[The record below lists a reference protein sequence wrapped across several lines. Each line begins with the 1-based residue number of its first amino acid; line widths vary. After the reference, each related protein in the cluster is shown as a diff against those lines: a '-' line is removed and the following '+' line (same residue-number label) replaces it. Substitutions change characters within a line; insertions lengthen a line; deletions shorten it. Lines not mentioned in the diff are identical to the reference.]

1 MTGTFDAGSVI
12 YEVDMDTSRLLAAR
26 REVDA
31 ALNGLNGSMGRL
43 EASVNRTERSIG
55 SMERTMSSLSGV
67 AKGLLAALSVQQ
79 VASYADAWTE
89 LNNKVANS
97 VRTGETQAEVM
108 QRIFDVSQATQSSL
122 NGTATLYAR
131 LERGTRTY
139 NTSAEDL
146 TRLTTIINQGFAVS
160 GATAQEAENAI
171 IQLSQGIASGVLRG
185 EEFNSV
191 SEQGSRLMVALADS
205 MGVSIG
211 QLRAMAAQGQL
222 TTDVVVKG
230 LLSQG
235 DAIGK
240 EFANTTVSIAK
251 GLQVAGNNVT
261 KFFGENSTVKS
272 FAAGFRDSVI
282 TISENLEALSGALII
297 VAGIMGSRYVGAL
310 AMATAAKVQDTAA
323 SIAQS
328 KASAVAAKDA
338 EIEAA
343 AKLRLAG
350 VEKDAAISALSLAEG
365 RLATIRATNASVASE
380 VQLAEAQTA
389 QIRTQIAQIESEKA
403 LEAQRLKAQITD
415 QGRIATATRMAQ
427 LQQASTVLNQRLA
440 SAEAATAQARA
451 SAIAQAEA
459 QVSASRLA
467 AADATAA
474 ATAANGR
481 YIASQEA
488 SAVASRAAS
497 VAGGVLKGALGLIG
511 GPAGAAMLAAAAV
524 FYFWQKAQQARE
536 ESLRF
541 ADGLDRVNASMKAMN
556 NTQLRGTIADANK
569 SIRAQK
575 DEISDLQSEVDS
587 LRSRYQN
594 FTPEAQAVA
603 ESMGQGADFARQQAE
618 VSDQLN
624 QKTRD
629 LANAQDKLARTQD
642 TAAEANRT
650 LTNNMLTSMGVHDG
664 LIQKGWSLEQ
674 VQGAVAKAFGL
685 TADEINRANQA
696 GQNFNPKALQVSPPT
711 ADGDKVILNLEE
723 QNELLK
729 IQDERQRAVTKA
741 KMQAAKVTDNP
752 NQISRAGDLA
762 GENFDLQKSEEARKE
777 AQRKSEQQ
785 DKRSATAAESVAQ
798 KLEQLRQESVLAADS
813 TEGLTREQQLL
824 RAEQSLGAHATDEQ
838 KKKARDYKAA
848 ALDAAAAAK
857 GVSEALRAMPEQ
869 AENKSYAESMQN
881 LKAAL
886 NAGKID
892 LQEYNAATEKMALE
906 HQNNLAKIN
915 AQKTLNP
922 VATARAEVDP
932 IQQLVNENNQKLAL
946 MQQYQQQEQAILQQS
961 YQRGKISYDQFIA
974 AKSATDAQY
983 LALRTVQ
990 ENQFNEQMTAAQWQL
1005 LSQQSLGY
1013 NMLTSAV
1020 DAFSGN
1026 ASNAITGLLTGTM
1039 SAQEAMQSL
1048 GNTILNSVINSIVQV
1063 GVEMLKNFIL
1073 SQTLGAATQ
1082 AANAASA
1089 IAGGATA
1096 LAAWSP
1102 AAIAASIATGG
1113 TASGTGLAAYQGA
1126 QAAGKAMSV
1135 LGARYNG
1142 GPVSAGGLYQVGEK
1156 GKPEIYQASTGKQYM
1171 IPGDNGKVISNK
1183 DMNGGQ
1189 VQVNIQFYDQTSGGQ
1204 HSFQAQASQEGGVV
1218 TIEGFLTDLDRNGP
1232 MTSGMIGKFGLS
1244 TKANGAF

>member
-1 MTGTFDAGSVI
+1 MAGTFDAGSVV

-282 TISENLEALSGALII
+282 TISENLETLGTALIG
-297 VAGIMGSRYVGAL
+297 AAAIMGGRFAGAL
-310 AMATAAKVQDTAA
+310 AMATAAQA
-323 SIAQS
+323 SRVKATIQGIVATRQSAQQ
-328 KASAVAAKDA
+328 
-338 EIEAA
+338 EAA
-343 AKLRLAG
+343 AASVTARKAAAD
-350 VEKDAAISALSLAEG
+350 KDAALSALNVATAEY
-365 RLATIRATNASVASE
+365 NVAKGSA
-380 VQLAEAQTA
+380 AEAF
-389 QIRTQIAQIESEKA
+389 A
-403 LEAQRLKAQITD
+403 LENVIRLRGIYV
-415 QGRIATATRMAQ
+415 AT
-427 LQQASTVLNQRLA
+427 
-440 SAEAATAQARA
+440 SAEAALANNA
-451 SAIAQAEA
+451 
-459 QVSASRLA
+459 LA
-467 AADATAA
+467 ASQAKVA
-474 ATAANGR
+474 ATGITFANTMKVVN
-481 YIASQEA
+481 
-488 SAVASRAAS
+488 AVTAP
-497 VAGGVLKGALGLIG
+497 LG
-511 GPAGAAMLAAAAV
+511 GPIGVIAIVAAGWYL
-524 FYFWQKAQQARE
+524 YSQRQA
-536 ESLRF
+536 
-541 ADGLDRVNASMKAMN
+541 
-556 NTQLRGTIADANK
+556 
-569 SIRAQK
+569 
-575 DEISDLQSEVDS
+575 
-587 LRSRYQN
+587 
-594 FTPEAQAVA
+594 
-603 ESMGQGADFARQQAE
+603 
-618 VSDQLN
+618 
-624 QKTRD
+624 
-629 LANAQDKLARTQD
+629 
-642 TAAEANRT
+642 
-650 LTNNMLTSMGVHDG
+650 
-664 LIQKGWSLEQ
+664 
-674 VQGAVAKAFGL
+674 
-685 TADEINRANQA
+685 
-696 GQNFNPKALQVSPPT
+696 
-711 ADGDKVILNLEE
+711 
-723 QNELLK
+723 
-729 IQDERQRAVTKA
+729 
-741 KMQAAKVTDNP
+741 
-752 NQISRAGDLA
+752 
-762 GENFDLQKSEEARKE
+762 EARKE
-777 AQRKSEQQ
+777 AIAFA
-785 DKRSATAAESVAQ
+785 DTVPDVIKRLKDMNLAQAQGVRADTVTSIEAQKEAISDLKDTISGLQSDYEKYTTLARQYGVTEDQNNGFVIKARDAANELAKKRRDLDGATATLKQTEDALHLINIQVNQGIVDQMRAARDNAIAIAEAEKQASFLGGTQAFLAEKLGQSTQALKAFNSESLKINWGGKEGEKLIKQAERRLALSKLEGEAKARQQAAYDAEDAGVTDERAIKRLQDNYAATERNTQARKDQKKEDNAAASEAKKLANQQESVNQ
-798 KLEQLRQESVLAADS
+798 KLENLRQQSELAAGS
-813 TEGLTREQQLL
+813 TQELSREKAILNAQL
-824 RAEQSLGAHATDEQ
+824 SLGKGATQEQ
-838 KKKARDYKAA
+838 IALAGQYAAKTWDTANAIKAQAA
-848 ALDAAAAAK
+848 AEKLLPEARENASYQQDVKDLQTALAAK
-857 GVSEALRAMPEQ
+857 KITQQQYDQTSEQLEAQHQ
-869 AENKSYAESMQN
+869 A
-881 LKAAL
+881 
-886 NAGKID
+886 
-892 LQEYNAATEKMALE
+892 
-906 HQNNLAKIN
+906 NLAKIRS
-915 AQKTLNP
+915 QQVVNP
-922 VATARAEVDP
+922 TQQALAEVDP
-932 IQQLVNENNQKLAL
+932 VQQLANQHAQELALIQQFEQQGVLAHQNALAL
-946 MQQYQQQEQAILQQS
+946 KNAADTQYEQQ
-961 YQRGKISYDQFIA
+961 R
-974 AKSATDAQY
+974 
-983 LALRTVQ
+983 
-990 ENQFNEQMTAAQWQL
+990 TAAQWEI

-1063 GVEMLKNFIL
+1063 GVEMLKNFIIG
-1073 SQTLGAATQ
+1073 QTIGAASTANGLLQ
-1082 AANAASA
+1082 ASLLTNAWTPAAYAASV
-1089 IAGGATA
+1089 
-1096 LAAWSP
+1096 
-1102 AAIAASIATGG
+1102 ATGG
-1113 TASGTGLAAYQGA
+1113 AAAKVGAVAYGSGLATSMAL
-1126 QAAGKAMSV
+1126 STV
-1135 LGARYNG
+1135 SGARYNG

-1183 DMNGGQ
+1183 DMQSGGGIS
-1189 VQVNIQFYDQTSGGQ
+1189 VQVNVINQSTGATVQSADGYMQDGSAVVDLLITDMERGGPVSSQMQQT
-1204 HSFQAQASQEGGVV
+1204 
-1218 TIEGFLTDLDRNGP
+1218 
-1232 MTSGMIGKFGLS
+1232 FGLS
-1244 TKANGAF
+1244 RKAQATY

>member
-1 MTGTFDAGSVI
+1 MAGTFDAGSVI

-43 EASVNRTERSIG
+43 EASVNRTERSIS
-55 SMERTMSSLSGV
+55 SMEGTMSSLTGV

-79 VASYADAWTE
+79 VGAYAQAWQDMSNKLSNAVRDSVPPFETLADVTNRVFDIAQKTRSGLDA
-89 LNNKVANS
+89 
-97 VRTGETQAEVM
+97 
-108 QRIFDVSQATQSSL
+108 
-122 NGTATLYAR
+122 TATLYAR
-131 LERGTRTY
+131 LERSTRSY
-139 NTSAEDL
+139 GVSVEDL
-146 TRLTTIINQGFAVS
+146 TRLTTIINQGFVVS
-160 GATAQEAENAI
+160 GASAEEASNAI
-171 IQLSQGIASGVLRG
+171 IQLAQGMASGALRG
-185 EEFNSV
+185 DEFNSV
-191 SEQGSRLMVALADS
+191 NEQGNRLMIALADS
-205 MGVSIG
+205 LGVGIG
-211 QLRAMAAQGQL
+211 ELRNMAAQGKL
-222 TTDVVVKG
+222 TTDVIVNG

-235 DAIGK
+235 DSIGK
-240 EFANTTVSIAK
+240 EFAKTTSTISQS
-251 GLQVAGNNVT
+251 LEIAGNNVAR
-261 KFFGENSTVKS
+261 FFGENATVKTGVKIFS
-272 FAAGFRDSVI
+272 DSVI
-282 TISENLEALSGALII
+282 LASENIQVLGTALTV

-350 VEKDAAISALSLAEG
+350 VEKDAAIRALSLAEG

-741 KMQAAKVTDNP
+741 RMQAAKVTDNP

-762 GENFDLQKSEEARKE
+762 GENYDLQKAEEARQE
-777 AQRKSEQQ
+777 AQRKGEQQ
-785 DKRSATAAESVAQ
+785 DKRSASAAESVSQ
-798 KLEQLRQESVLAADS
+798 KLEQLRQKAMLAADS
-813 TEGLTREQQLL
+813 SQELSREQSILSAQ
-824 RAEQSLGAHATDEQ
+824 QSLGKGATQEQ
-838 KKKARDYKAA
+838 IALAGKYAAQAYDVAA
-848 ALDAAAAAK
+848 AIKAQQKAEKDKQDTESAYAQVRQAASPVVAVDDQFQKQMA
-857 GVSEALRAMPEQ
+857 S
-869 AENKSYAESMQN
+869 
-881 LKAAL
+881 L
-886 NAGKID
+886 NAYATLYPQKI
-892 LQEYNAATEKMALE
+892 
-906 HQNNLAKIN
+906 
-915 AQKTLNP
+915 
-922 VATARAEVDP
+922 AEVEATRAQ
-932 IQQLVNENNQKLAL
+932 IEEQYRQKR
-946 MQQYQQQEQAILQQS
+946 QEAMW
-961 YQRGKISYDQFIA
+961 
-974 AKSATDAQY
+974 
-983 LALRTVQ
+983 Q
-990 ENQFNEQMTAAQWQL
+990 E

-1073 SQTLGAATQ
+1073 SQTLGAAAQ

-1089 IAGGATA
+1089 IAGGAAA
-1096 LAAWSP
+1096 LAAWTP

-1113 TASGTGLAAYQGA
+1113 TASATGLTAYKGA
-1126 QAAGKAMSV
+1126 QAAGLATSV

-1218 TIEGFLTDLDRNGP
+1218 TVEAFLIDVDRNGP
-1232 MTSGMIGKFGLS
+1232 MSSAIQSAFGLGR
-1244 TKANGAF
+1244 KAQGAY

>member
-191 SEQGSRLMVALADS
+191 LEQGSRLMVALADS

-282 TISENLEALSGALII
+282 TISENLETLGTALIG
-297 VAGIMGSRYVGAL
+297 AAAIMGGRFAGAL
-310 AMATAAKVQDTAA
+310 AMATAAQA
-323 SIAQS
+323 SRVKATIQGIVATRQSAQQ
-328 KASAVAAKDA
+328 
-338 EIEAA
+338 EAA
-343 AKLRLAG
+343 AASVTARKA
-350 VEKDAAISALSLAEG
+350 VADKDAALSALN
-365 RLATIRATNASVASE
+365 LATAEYNVAKGSA
-380 VQLAEAQTA
+380 AEAF
-389 QIRTQIAQIESEKA
+389 A
-403 LEAQRLKAQITD
+403 LENVIRLRGIYV
-415 QGRIATATRMAQ
+415 AT
-427 LQQASTVLNQRLA
+427 
-440 SAEAATAQARA
+440 SAEAALANNA
-451 SAIAQAEA
+451 
-459 QVSASRLA
+459 LA
-467 AADATAA
+467 ASQAKVA
-474 ATAANGR
+474 ATGITFANTMK
-481 YIASQEA
+481 
-488 SAVASRAAS
+488 VVNS
-497 VAGGVLKGALGLIG
+497 VTAPLG
-511 GPAGAAMLAAAAV
+511 GPIGVIAIVAAGWYL
-524 FYFWQKAQQARE
+524 YSQRQA
-536 ESLRF
+536 
-541 ADGLDRVNASMKAMN
+541 
-556 NTQLRGTIADANK
+556 
-569 SIRAQK
+569 
-575 DEISDLQSEVDS
+575 
-587 LRSRYQN
+587 
-594 FTPEAQAVA
+594 
-603 ESMGQGADFARQQAE
+603 
-618 VSDQLN
+618 
-624 QKTRD
+624 
-629 LANAQDKLARTQD
+629 
-642 TAAEANRT
+642 
-650 LTNNMLTSMGVHDG
+650 
-664 LIQKGWSLEQ
+664 
-674 VQGAVAKAFGL
+674 
-685 TADEINRANQA
+685 
-696 GQNFNPKALQVSPPT
+696 
-711 ADGDKVILNLEE
+711 
-723 QNELLK
+723 
-729 IQDERQRAVTKA
+729 
-741 KMQAAKVTDNP
+741 
-752 NQISRAGDLA
+752 
-762 GENFDLQKSEEARKE
+762 EARKE
-777 AQRKSEQQ
+777 AIAFA
-785 DKRSATAAESVAQ
+785 DTVPDVIKRLKDMNLAQAQGVRADTVTSIEAQKEAISDLKDTISGLQSDYEKYTTLARQYGVTEDQNNGFVIKARDAANELAKKRRDLDGATATLKQTEDALHLINIQVNQGIVDQMRAARDNAIAIAEAEKQASFLGGTQAFLAEKLGQSTQALKAFNSESLKINWGGKEGEKLIKQAERRLALSKLEGEAKARQQAAYDAEDAGVTDELAIKRLQDNYAATERNTQARKDQKKEDKAAESEAKKLANQQESVAQ
-798 KLEQLRQESVLAADS
+798 KLANLKQQSELAAGS
-813 TEGLTREQQLL
+813 TQELSREQAVLQ
-824 RAEQSLGAHATDEQ
+824 AQQSLGKGATQEQ
-838 KKKARDYKAA
+838 IALAGKYRGEIWDTANALKAQAA
-848 ALDAAAAAK
+848 AEKLLPEARENASYQQDVKDLQTALAAK
-857 GVSEALRAMPEQ
+857 KITQQQYDQTSEQLEAQHQ
-869 AENKSYAESMQN
+869 A
-881 LKAAL
+881 
-886 NAGKID
+886 
-892 LQEYNAATEKMALE
+892 
-906 HQNNLAKIN
+906 NLAKIRS
-915 AQKTLNP
+915 QQVVNP
-922 VATARAEVDP
+922 TQQALAEVDP
-932 IQQLVNENNQKLAL
+932 VQQLANQHAQELALIQQFEQQGVLAHQNALAL
-946 MQQYQQQEQAILQQS
+946 KNAADTQYEQQ
-961 YQRGKISYDQFIA
+961 R
-974 AKSATDAQY
+974 
-983 LALRTVQ
+983 
-990 ENQFNEQMTAAQWQL
+990 TAAQWEI

-1039 SAQEAMQSL
+1039 SAQEAMKSL

-1063 GVEMLKNFIL
+1063 GVEMLKNFIIG
-1073 SQTLGAATQ
+1073 QTIGAASTANGLLQ
-1082 AANAASA
+1082 ASLLTNAWTPAAYAASV
-1089 IAGGATA
+1089 
-1096 LAAWSP
+1096 
-1102 AAIAASIATGG
+1102 ATGG
-1113 TASGTGLAAYQGA
+1113 AAAKVGAVAYGSGLATSMAL
-1126 QAAGKAMSV
+1126 STV
-1135 LGARYNG
+1135 SGARYNG

-1218 TIEGFLTDLDRNGP
+1218 TVEAFLTDVDRNGP
-1232 MTSGMIGKFGLS
+1232 MSSAIQSAFGLGR
-1244 TKANGAF
+1244 KAQGAY

>member
-1 MTGTFDAGSVI
+1 MAGTFDAGSVV

-282 TISENLEALSGALII
+282 TISENLETLGTALIG
-297 VAGIMGSRYVGAL
+297 AAAIMGGRFAGAL
-310 AMATAAKVQDTAA
+310 AMATAAQA
-323 SIAQS
+323 SRVKAIIQGIVATRQSAQQ
-328 KASAVAAKDA
+328 
-338 EIEAA
+338 EAA
-343 AKLRLAG
+343 AASVTARKA
-350 VEKDAAISALSLAEG
+350 VADKDAALSALN
-365 RLATIRATNASVASE
+365 LATAEYNVAKGSA
-380 VQLAEAQTA
+380 AEAF
-389 QIRTQIAQIESEKA
+389 A
-403 LEAQRLKAQITD
+403 LENVIRLRGIYV
-415 QGRIATATRMAQ
+415 AT
-427 LQQASTVLNQRLA
+427 
-440 SAEAATAQARA
+440 SAEAALANNA
-451 SAIAQAEA
+451 
-459 QVSASRLA
+459 LA
-467 AADATAA
+467 ASQAKVA
-474 ATAANGR
+474 ATGITFANTMK
-481 YIASQEA
+481 
-488 SAVASRAAS
+488 VVNS
-497 VAGGVLKGALGLIG
+497 VTAPLG
-511 GPAGAAMLAAAAV
+511 GPIGVIAIVAAGWYL
-524 FYFWQKAQQARE
+524 YSQRQA
-536 ESLRF
+536 
-541 ADGLDRVNASMKAMN
+541 
-556 NTQLRGTIADANK
+556 
-569 SIRAQK
+569 
-575 DEISDLQSEVDS
+575 
-587 LRSRYQN
+587 
-594 FTPEAQAVA
+594 
-603 ESMGQGADFARQQAE
+603 
-618 VSDQLN
+618 
-624 QKTRD
+624 
-629 LANAQDKLARTQD
+629 
-642 TAAEANRT
+642 
-650 LTNNMLTSMGVHDG
+650 
-664 LIQKGWSLEQ
+664 
-674 VQGAVAKAFGL
+674 
-685 TADEINRANQA
+685 
-696 GQNFNPKALQVSPPT
+696 
-711 ADGDKVILNLEE
+711 
-723 QNELLK
+723 
-729 IQDERQRAVTKA
+729 
-741 KMQAAKVTDNP
+741 
-752 NQISRAGDLA
+752 
-762 GENFDLQKSEEARKE
+762 EARKE
-777 AQRKSEQQ
+777 AIAFA
-785 DKRSATAAESVAQ
+785 DTVPDVIKRLKDMNLAQAQGVRADTVTSIEAQKEAISDLKDTISGLQSDYEKYTTLARQYGVTEDQNNGFVIKARDAANELAKKRRDLDGATATLKQTEDALHLINIQVNQGIVDQMRAARDNAIAIAEAEKQASFLGGTQAFLAEKLGQSTQALKAFNSESLKINWGGKEGEKLIKQAERRLALSKLEGEAKARQQAAYDAEDAGVTDDRAIKRLQDNYAATERNTQARKDQKKEDNAAASEAKKLANQQESVAQ
-798 KLEQLRQESVLAADS
+798 KLANLKQQSELAAGS
-813 TEGLTREQQLL
+813 TQELSREQAVLQ
-824 RAEQSLGAHATDEQ
+824 AQQSLGKGATQEQ
-838 KKKARDYKAA
+838 IALAGKYRGEIWDTANALKAQAA
-848 ALDAAAAAK
+848 AEKLLPEARENASYQQDVKDLQTALAAK
-857 GVSEALRAMPEQ
+857 KITQQQYNQTSEQ
-869 AENKSYAESMQN
+869 
-881 LKAAL
+881 
-886 NAGKID
+886 
-892 LQEYNAATEKMALE
+892 LE
-906 HQNNLAKIN
+906 AQHQVNLAKIR
-915 AQKTLNP
+915 AQQTVSPMQEARGQIDP
-922 VATARAEVDP
+922 VQQLANQHAQELAL
-932 IQQLVNENNQKLAL
+932 IQQFESQKG
-946 MQQYQQQEQAILQQS
+946 QIT
-961 YQRGKISYDQFIA
+961 QRGLELMNA
-974 AKSATDAQY
+974 ANTQY
-983 LALRTVQ
+983 
-990 ENQFNEQMTAAQWQL
+990 EQQRIAAQWEIWR
-1005 LSQQSLGY
+1005 QQNAGY
-1013 NMLTSAV
+1013 EVAAA
-1020 DAFSGN
+1020 AFDSFAGN
-1026 ASNAITGLLTGTM
+1026 ASNALTGILTGSM
-1039 SAQEAMQSL
+1039 SVSEAMSSL
-1048 GNTILNSVINSIVQV
+1048 GSTVLNSVINSFVQM
-1063 GVEMLKNFIL
+1063 GVEWLKSVIM
-1073 SQTLGAATQ
+1073 GQ
-1082 AANAASA
+1082 AGMTAASGMA
-1089 IAGGATA
+1089 IAQGQ
-1096 LAAWSP
+1096 L
-1102 AAIAASIATGG
+1102 IAASMAPAAAMTSLATAG
-1113 TASGTGLAAYQGA
+1113 ANAIPA
-1126 QAAGKAMSV
+1126 QAGIASTVGMAQALSIA
-1135 LGARYNG
+1135 GARYNG